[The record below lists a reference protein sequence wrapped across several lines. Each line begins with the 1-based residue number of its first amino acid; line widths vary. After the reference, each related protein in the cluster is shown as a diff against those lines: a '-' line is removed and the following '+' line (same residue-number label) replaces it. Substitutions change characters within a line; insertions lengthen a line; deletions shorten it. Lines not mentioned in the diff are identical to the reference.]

1 MADNLP
7 AARPSRPMM
16 IKNLAPS
23 LPERGKI
30 KIGVKGKMMKSSSG
44 TEFQPPK
51 KLDHFVITTMVRDET
66 NNFAVDEDLHKKF
79 GPAPKELPIRLL
91 YDDPTLNFP
100 TRLAAYKG
108 KTLWCSGDGEQAS
121 RLDED
126 AKVYK
131 PCPCPCPR
139 IDFGYAGKDK
149 CKFNG
154 VLSALIDGAGG
165 VGGVWKFR
173 TTSYNSVRGLLSS
186 MAFIRGVTGGPLANL
201 PLKLTVG
208 PKQVQDPTG
217 RAQTIFV
224 VGVEFPGD
232 IAALQQAGHKIALE
246 RSKTHVNIQHIE
258 AEARAML
265 TFLPKDTPLPGDDND
280 DIVEEFYPENITEA
294 ALGVEAM
301 VGRPTRESAQQDAP
315 QPVRNFMLK
324 AGGTEVMGMTSGDF
338 SDALIRALTSTPA
351 SQVDAIW
358 QQNAAMIAALPD
370 GGAQI
375 RKVYDA
381 IKAKQPQPVEDS
393 YTLVD
398 EAGEPKSTHKTP
410 DAWSRA
416 FWDAIKPNDKGAQTK
431 SNVMYVHHNSDVYL
445 DTMRDLTEDDALV
458 TQIDDAIRAITKI
471 VAEEEAAREAAK
483 TKPKEAAPVTQ
494 AESAPA
500 PTPAAPAAP
509 ERLAAPT
516 KNGKVE
522 SAGYLTM
529 FVAAIEACEKPE
541 DVATRVRLEEPNLKS
556 VVPGT
561 RRVCMQ
567 KGLARWTALGGAIET
582 WPEATKPS

>member
-1 MADNLP
+1 MADGDNPLAKFDPQTLKGIAATSAGFLP
-7 AARPSRPMM
+7 MNVGEAMEMAKLMAASTFVPPHLRGSAGNCLAVVIQARQWEMNPYQVGSKSYFVNDRIAFEAQLVHAIVNTRAPLKKRLRTEYSGEGPTRRCTVTGELDGETETLTYTTPEVKDITVKNSPLWKSDPDQQLHYYGVRAWARRWVPEVLMGIYTAEEVEQLGPDAARDIS
-16 IKNLAPS
+16 ND
-23 LPERGKI
+23 
-30 KIGVKGKMMKSSSG
+30 V
-44 TEFQPPK
+44 T
-51 KLDHFVITTMVRDET
+51 V
-66 NNFAVDEDLHKKF
+66 
-79 GPAPKELPIRLL
+79 
-91 YDDPTLNFP
+91 
-100 TRLAAYKG
+100 
-108 KTLWCSGDGEQAS
+108 
-121 RLDED
+121 
-126 AKVYK
+126 
-131 PCPCPCPR
+131 
-139 IDFGYAGKDK
+139 
-149 CKFNG
+149 
-154 VLSALIDGAGG
+154 
-165 VGGVWKFR
+165 
-173 TTSYNSVRGLLSS
+173 
-186 MAFIRGVTGGPLANL
+186 MA
-201 PLKLTVG
+201 
-208 PKQVQDPTG
+208 D
-217 RAQTIFV
+217 
-224 VGVEFPGD
+224 
-232 IAALQQAGHKIALE
+232 
-246 RSKTHVNIQHIE
+246 
-258 AEARAML
+258 
-265 TFLPKDTPLPGDDND
+265 
-280 DIVEEFYPENITEA
+280 
-294 ALGVEAM
+294 
-301 VGRPTRESAQQDAP
+301 RPTRAAKAPKAEKDAP